1 MHPAT
6 VARLV
11 RSTYAKWNAD
21 DGWLFA
27 AAMAAF
33 AALALAPLLVISLRV
48 AEAFGGHALAVHGL
62 ALAVTP
68 VVGHGAVRSLQSV
81 AGNARDAS
89 NGVLMT
95 ALSVAIA
102 LFAGSRLFYA
112 VQRALHVMWDTPQRR
127 SASLATTAA
136 SFLAAG
142 VLSICV
148 IAGMTALIF
157 GSAAFSGLVHAAGA
171 RGALAIA
178 GVHTGVAVMSALL
191 LAPVVAALFKWL
203 PGTQLA
209 WGDVW
214 IGALTTSF
222 GFALAQF
229 AIAFYLASVNL
240 AWTYGSAASV
250 VVVLLWLYYSS
261 YLFLLGAE
269 FTLVYARERGSLRR
283 AAAKSQS

>member
-1 MHPAT
+1 MNSDA

-11 RSTYAKWNAD
+11 RKTYAKWNAD

-48 AEAFGGHALAVHGL
+48 AETFGGRATVVHGL
-62 ALAVTP
+62 ALAITP
-68 VVGHGAVRSLQSV
+68 VFGHGAVRSLESV
-81 AGNARDAS
+81 ASNARDAHNS
-89 NGVLMT
+89 MVMT
-95 ALSVAIA
+95 ALSVVIA

-127 SASLATTAA
+127 SASRATTAG

-142 VLSICV
+142 ALSVCV
-148 IAGMTALIF
+148 IGAMTVLIF
-157 GSAAFSGLVHAAGA
+157 GSAAFSQIVHAAGA
-171 RGALAIA
+171 RGVLAA
-178 GVHTGVAVMSALL
+178 GGVRTGVAVLSAVM
-191 LAPVVAALFKWL
+191 LAPVVAGLFKWL
-203 PGTQLA
+203 PGTRLT

-214 IGALTTSF
+214 IGALTTTL
-222 GFALAQF
+222 GFSLAQF
-229 AIAFYLASVNL
+229 AIGFYLASVNL
-240 AWTYGSAASV
+240 PGTYGSAASV

-269 FTLVYARERGSLRR
+269 FTLVYAREHGSLRPTAR
-283 AAAKSQS
+283 VR